1 MIGRVSNAASAGET
15 VLASVSG
22 AVDALGL
29 VVGLVMGVGVGDSV
43 GVGSAVGVCVCVG
56 VLTLVSGSEEL
67 PDPKKLQIMKT
78 VTTAP
83 TMALVLLRDLKLH
96 GLNYAV

>member
-1 MIGRVSNAASAGET
+1 LIGRVSNAASAGET

-29 VVGLVMGVGVGDSV
+29 VMGVGVGDSV
-43 GVGSAVGVCVCVG
+43 DVGSAVGVCVCVG
-56 VLTLVSGSEEL
+56 VLTLVSGSDEL
-67 PDPKKLQIMKT
+67 PDPKKLQRMKT

>member
-1 MIGRVSNAASAGET
+1 MVG
-15 VLASVSG
+15 SVSG

-29 VVGLVMGVGVGDSV
+29 VVAVGVGGSV
-43 GVGSAVGVCVCVG
+43 GVGSAVGVCACVG
-56 VLTLVSGSEEL
+56 ALTLVSGSEEL
-67 PDPKKLQIMKT
+67 PEPKKLQRMKT

-83 TMALVLLRDLKLH
+83 MMELVLLRDLKLH